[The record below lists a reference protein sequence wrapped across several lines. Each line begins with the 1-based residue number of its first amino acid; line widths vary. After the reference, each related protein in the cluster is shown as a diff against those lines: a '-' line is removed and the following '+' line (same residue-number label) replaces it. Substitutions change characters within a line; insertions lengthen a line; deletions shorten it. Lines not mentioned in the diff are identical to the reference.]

1 MRYSPLKPEEMTP
14 RQREVAEAIEKRR
27 VGGLGGPYAP
37 LIYSPEVADRAQQ
50 LSEYLRFGLRTPE
63 RLRLLAV
70 LQTAR
75 YYSSGAEFLAAT
87 KDAREAGLAD
97 EKIKALSEGRRPAD
111 MTADEAMIY
120 DFCAQIHTT
129 GRVKN
134 VTFNR
139 VESRFNREVCLELV
153 IVCGYTAFSAMVH
166 NVTQTPLPKDETK
179 PLNPPTLR

>member
-14 RQREVAEAIEKRR
+14 RQREVAEAIKKRR
-27 VGGLGGPYAP
+27 VGGLGGPYVP
-37 LIYSPEVADRAQQ
+37 LIYSPEVADRSQQ

-70 LQTAR
+70 LKTAR
-75 YYSSGAEFLAAT
+75 YYSADVEFFGAT
-87 KDAREAGLAD
+87 KEAREAGLTD

-111 MTADEAMIY
+111 MTPDEAMVY
-120 DFCAQIHTT
+120 DFCDEIHTT

-139 VESRFNREVCLELV
+139 MESRFNREICLELV
-153 IVCGYTAFSAMVH
+153 VVCGYTAFSSMVH
-166 NVTQTPLPKDETK
+166 NVTQTALPKGETK
-179 PLNPPTLR
+179 PLNPPVLR